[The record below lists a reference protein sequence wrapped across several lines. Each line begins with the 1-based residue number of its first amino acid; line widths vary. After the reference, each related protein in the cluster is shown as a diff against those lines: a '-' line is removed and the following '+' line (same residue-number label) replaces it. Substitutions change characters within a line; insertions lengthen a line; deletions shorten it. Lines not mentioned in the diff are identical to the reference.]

1 MARAQRAHRAPRRAC
16 VAVVLLLSGVAFVAA
31 GARHSPPTATAASAA
46 AAAGVVSVVST
57 PASAETFSLLGK
69 SSAELFPIANAAP
82 LVTWLL
88 LIFFPSWEHLPKAA
102 LAAPVFNAVLYVA
115 AIGFLLTHPDP
126 EAASVDLTSLDGIV
140 AAFRNPDGVFAG
152 WLHYCVF
159 DPLVGL
165 GEVLDSQ
172 QQKVPHFLVVPCV
185 ILTLLFGPMGFL
197 SYLTVRTVYL
207 ASKPA

>member
-1 MARAQRAHRAPRRAC
+1 MQDGC
-16 VAVVLLLSGVAFVAA
+16 
-31 GARHSPPTATAASAA
+31 
-46 AAAGVVSVVST
+46 
-57 PASAETFSLLGK
+57 SLRGHKPFRGK

-152 WLHYCVF
+152 AADGNRQSGATRVRRQEVGGGTKRVQNGLEKLRAGEEWVLRGWLHYCVF